1 MEKFYLKATDEFFSI
16 IDNIKS
22 SNDLNIVLI
31 VPSGV
36 NALRSIINLR
46 ILKEECN
53 FLGKNIYISTTDDLI
68 KKLATQAKIKILQ
81 PQQPKQSKKN

>member
-46 ILKEECN
+46 ILKRSVIFRE
-53 FLGKNIYISTTDDLI
+53 NIYISTTDDLI
-68 KKLATQAKIKILQ
+68 KNLLRRLK
-81 PQQPKQSKKN
+81 